1 MTEFLKVKNIDLS
14 YVKKDL
20 KIRILKGLNLKVA
33 KGSFVAITGASGSGK
48 TSLLRVIC
56 GLESPS
62 KGEIELDKNL
72 LCSQE
77 VFIPTEK
84 RDIGLVIQEKVLFP
98 HLNAKENI
106 EFGVSNKKNK
116 HHLCDDIM
124 LKLNIHDLTEKYPH
138 ELSGGESQRVALA
151 RSIIMKPKLLM
162 LDEPFTGLDK
172 QLKMKIYPTIKS
184 ILQENDTTCL
194 MVTHDLSEVKALADK
209 CFNLES
215 GKLQKI

>member
-77 VFIPTEK
+77 VFI
-84 RDIGLVIQEKVLFP
+84 
-98 HLNAKENI
+98 
-106 EFGVSNKKNK
+106 
-116 HHLCDDIM
+116 
-124 LKLNIHDLTEKYPH
+124 
-138 ELSGGESQRVALA
+138 
-151 RSIIMKPKLLM
+151 
-162 LDEPFTGLDK
+162 
-172 QLKMKIYPTIKS
+172 QLRKGI
-184 ILQENDTTCL
+184 
-194 MVTHDLSEVKALADK
+194 
-209 CFNLES
+209 
-215 GKLQKI
+215 